1 LSKPPFDR
9 ILAVDFETS
18 WGREVKL
25 GFSCQTNEE
34 YLRDPRFKAWG
45 LSWKEVGTDNKAV
58 WVRRNGIQD
67 WADSIDW
74 TRTALVCQNTQFDGS
89 ILSWHYGVQPCFMFD
104 TLSMGRALHGV
115 EVGNSLKVLAE
126 RYGLPP
132 KGDGLSPSENILD
145 ELPFDVEQ
153 TLADYCKH
161 DTWLCEQ
168 IFLRMLPGYPSK
180 ELRLID
186 LTLRMYTRPLLVLD
200 GAMLEPAIEEE
211 RQAREELLTRL
222 GVEEAALASN
232 DKFAAVL
239 EGMGV
244 EPPTKVSK
252 TTGEK
257 TFAFAKNDALFQAMM
272 NSDNEA
278 VALLCEARLM
288 VKSTLQRTR
297 AQRFLDIS
305 RRGPLPFPVNYY
317 GAATGR
323 YTASKGSQ
331 INLQNLKRG
340 SFLRKAIT
348 APEGHVLVVGDLSQ
362 IEPRVLAWLADYG
375 TLLDIFKGGGD
386 PYATF
391 GAGMFNIPG
400 MTKDSH
406 PVERQ
411 SAKSAL
417 LGCGY
422 QLGWASFAAQLLT
435 GFLGAP
441 PKRYTK
447 AEARQLGVTSR
458 DVDVFIGSE
467 HLVKA
472 MEAIPHSCTAQELLI
487 HCLAAQAIITRY
499 RATAQPVVRLWELFQ
514 NLITH
519 SLFKGNEYRHKCLT
533 FRKEEIVLPNGMSL
547 RYPDLKPE
555 GDGRRIQWTYADGKK
570 RSKLYA
576 GKITNN
582 CLAAGTPVLTARGW
596 VPIES
601 VEPQDLVHDGVEF
614 VRHAG
619 KILTGVQGCVTVD
632 GVLITP
638 EHLVLTDHGWEA
650 ASQVQEPFRPDLRHV
665 DGVAPG
671 GVHREVVEMAL
682 PLRMRRAD
690 SEARR
695 RRSERN
701 QTRGDSE
708 LRLYDAAADRG
719 EEHHARYEPAPRL
732 YRLAQHACAVLQQG
746 GSSVQKLWR
755 KGGVRLREMA
765 QQLRGFLGRHG
776 RYVCARLGLGS
787 YGQQRPVLAGELSMG
802 VSADEFYEQTHNSSG
817 GRRTCAKRGYGH
829 RENYVV
835 QPTQIGL
842 ARGTA
847 DAAALVQQQV
857 YDIVNCGPRN
867 RFVVKGATGPFIV
880 HNCVQ
885 GTARIVMT
893 DGMLRIDKRYP
904 VAGTVHDEAIAVAPE
919 SEADDAKT
927 WVLAQMTIEPSYL
940 PGIPLSAS
948 GGVHKRYG
956 LAKD

>member
-1 LSKPPFDR
+1 MSKPPFDR

-200 GAMLEPAIEEE
+200 GTMLEPAIEEE

-305 RRGPLPFPVNYY
+305 RRGSLPFPVNYY
-317 GAATGR
+317 GAGTGR

-391 GAGMFNIPG
+391 GSGMFNIPG

-519 SLFKGNEYRHKCLT
+519 SLYKGNEYRHKCLT
-533 FRKEEIVLPNGMSL
+533 FRKEEIVLPNGMTL

-582 CLAAGTPVLTARGW
+582 V
-596 VPIES
+596 
-601 VEPQDLVHDGVEF
+601 
-614 VRHAG
+614 
-619 KILTGVQGCVTVD
+619 
-632 GVLITP
+632 
-638 EHLVLTDHGWEA
+638 
-650 ASQVQEPFRPDLRHV
+650 
-665 DGVAPG
+665 
-671 GVHREVVEMAL
+671 
-682 PLRMRRAD
+682 
-690 SEARR
+690 
-695 RRSERN
+695 
-701 QTRGDSE
+701 
-708 LRLYDAAADRG
+708 
-719 EEHHARYEPAPRL
+719 
-732 YRLAQHACAVLQQG
+732 
-746 GSSVQKLWR
+746 
-755 KGGVRLREMA
+755 
-765 QQLRGFLGRHG
+765 
-776 RYVCARLGLGS
+776 
-787 YGQQRPVLAGELSMG
+787 
-802 VSADEFYEQTHNSSG
+802 
-817 GRRTCAKRGYGH
+817 
-829 RENYVV
+829 
-835 QPTQIGL
+835 
-842 ARGTA
+842 
-847 DAAALVQQQV
+847 
-857 YDIVNCGPRN
+857 
-867 RFVVKGATGPFIV
+867 
-880 HNCVQ
+880 VQ

>member
-1 LSKPPFDR
+1 MSKPPFDR

-391 GAGMFNIPG
+391 GSGMFNIPG

-519 SLFKGNEYRHKCLT
+519 SLYKGNEYRHKCLT
-533 FRKEEIVLPNGMSL
+533 FRKEEIVLPNGMTL

-582 CLAAGTPVLTARGW
+582 V
-596 VPIES
+596 
-601 VEPQDLVHDGVEF
+601 
-614 VRHAG
+614 
-619 KILTGVQGCVTVD
+619 
-632 GVLITP
+632 
-638 EHLVLTDHGWEA
+638 
-650 ASQVQEPFRPDLRHV
+650 
-665 DGVAPG
+665 
-671 GVHREVVEMAL
+671 
-682 PLRMRRAD
+682 
-690 SEARR
+690 
-695 RRSERN
+695 
-701 QTRGDSE
+701 
-708 LRLYDAAADRG
+708 
-719 EEHHARYEPAPRL
+719 
-732 YRLAQHACAVLQQG
+732 
-746 GSSVQKLWR
+746 
-755 KGGVRLREMA
+755 
-765 QQLRGFLGRHG
+765 
-776 RYVCARLGLGS
+776 
-787 YGQQRPVLAGELSMG
+787 
-802 VSADEFYEQTHNSSG
+802 
-817 GRRTCAKRGYGH
+817 
-829 RENYVV
+829 
-835 QPTQIGL
+835 
-842 ARGTA
+842 
-847 DAAALVQQQV
+847 
-857 YDIVNCGPRN
+857 
-867 RFVVKGATGPFIV
+867 
-880 HNCVQ
+880 VQ

>member
-348 APEGHVLVVGDLSQ
+348 APEGRVLVVGDLSQ

-391 GAGMFNIPG
+391 GSGMFNIPG

-582 CLAAGTPVLTARGW
+582 V
-596 VPIES
+596 
-601 VEPQDLVHDGVEF
+601 
-614 VRHAG
+614 
-619 KILTGVQGCVTVD
+619 
-632 GVLITP
+632 
-638 EHLVLTDHGWEA
+638 
-650 ASQVQEPFRPDLRHV
+650 
-665 DGVAPG
+665 
-671 GVHREVVEMAL
+671 
-682 PLRMRRAD
+682 
-690 SEARR
+690 
-695 RRSERN
+695 
-701 QTRGDSE
+701 
-708 LRLYDAAADRG
+708 
-719 EEHHARYEPAPRL
+719 
-732 YRLAQHACAVLQQG
+732 
-746 GSSVQKLWR
+746 
-755 KGGVRLREMA
+755 
-765 QQLRGFLGRHG
+765 
-776 RYVCARLGLGS
+776 
-787 YGQQRPVLAGELSMG
+787 
-802 VSADEFYEQTHNSSG
+802 
-817 GRRTCAKRGYGH
+817 
-829 RENYVV
+829 
-835 QPTQIGL
+835 
-842 ARGTA
+842 
-847 DAAALVQQQV
+847 
-857 YDIVNCGPRN
+857 
-867 RFVVKGATGPFIV
+867 
-880 HNCVQ
+880 VQ

-919 SEADDAKT
+919 SEAEEAKT

>member
-200 GAMLEPAIEEE
+200 GTMLEPAIEEE

-305 RRGPLPFPVNYY
+305 RRGSLPFPVNYY
-317 GAATGR
+317 GAGTGR

-331 INLQNLKRG
+331 INVQNLKRG

-391 GAGMFNIPG
+391 GSGMFNIPG

-582 CLAAGTPVLTARGW
+582 V
-596 VPIES
+596 
-601 VEPQDLVHDGVEF
+601 
-614 VRHAG
+614 
-619 KILTGVQGCVTVD
+619 
-632 GVLITP
+632 
-638 EHLVLTDHGWEA
+638 
-650 ASQVQEPFRPDLRHV
+650 
-665 DGVAPG
+665 
-671 GVHREVVEMAL
+671 
-682 PLRMRRAD
+682 
-690 SEARR
+690 
-695 RRSERN
+695 
-701 QTRGDSE
+701 
-708 LRLYDAAADRG
+708 
-719 EEHHARYEPAPRL
+719 
-732 YRLAQHACAVLQQG
+732 
-746 GSSVQKLWR
+746 
-755 KGGVRLREMA
+755 
-765 QQLRGFLGRHG
+765 
-776 RYVCARLGLGS
+776 
-787 YGQQRPVLAGELSMG
+787 
-802 VSADEFYEQTHNSSG
+802 
-817 GRRTCAKRGYGH
+817 
-829 RENYVV
+829 
-835 QPTQIGL
+835 
-842 ARGTA
+842 
-847 DAAALVQQQV
+847 
-857 YDIVNCGPRN
+857 
-867 RFVVKGATGPFIV
+867 
-880 HNCVQ
+880 VQ

-919 SEADDAKT
+919 SEAEEAKT

-948 GGVHKRYG
+948 GGMHKRYG

>member
-1 LSKPPFDR
+1 MSKPPFDR

-58 WVRRNGIQD
+58 WVRRNGVQD
-67 WADSIDW
+67 WANSIDW

-132 KGDGLSPSENILD
+132 KGDGLNPSENILD
-145 ELPFDVEQ
+145 ELPFAVEQ

-222 GVEEAALASN
+222 GVEETALASN

-348 APEGHVLVVGDLSQ
+348 APEGRVLVVGDLSQ
-362 IEPRVLAWLADYG
+362 IEPRVLAWLSDYG

-391 GAGMFNIPG
+391 GSGMFNIPG

-458 DVDVFIGSE
+458 DVDIFIGSE

-514 NLITH
+514 NLISY

-582 CLAAGTPVLTARGW
+582 V
-596 VPIES
+596 
-601 VEPQDLVHDGVEF
+601 
-614 VRHAG
+614 
-619 KILTGVQGCVTVD
+619 
-632 GVLITP
+632 
-638 EHLVLTDHGWEA
+638 
-650 ASQVQEPFRPDLRHV
+650 
-665 DGVAPG
+665 
-671 GVHREVVEMAL
+671 
-682 PLRMRRAD
+682 
-690 SEARR
+690 
-695 RRSERN
+695 
-701 QTRGDSE
+701 
-708 LRLYDAAADRG
+708 
-719 EEHHARYEPAPRL
+719 
-732 YRLAQHACAVLQQG
+732 
-746 GSSVQKLWR
+746 
-755 KGGVRLREMA
+755 
-765 QQLRGFLGRHG
+765 
-776 RYVCARLGLGS
+776 
-787 YGQQRPVLAGELSMG
+787 
-802 VSADEFYEQTHNSSG
+802 
-817 GRRTCAKRGYGH
+817 
-829 RENYVV
+829 
-835 QPTQIGL
+835 
-842 ARGTA
+842 
-847 DAAALVQQQV
+847 
-857 YDIVNCGPRN
+857 
-867 RFVVKGATGPFIV
+867 
-880 HNCVQ
+880 VQ

-904 VAGTVHDEAIAVAPE
+904 VAGTVHDEAIAIAPE
-919 SEADDAKT
+919 SEAEEAKK
-927 WVLAQMTIEPSYL
+927 WVLAQMVIEPTYL

-948 GGVHKRYG
+948 GGMHKRYG

>member
-1 LSKPPFDR
+1 MSKTPFDR

-45 LSWKEVGTDNKAV
+45 LSWKEVDTEDKPV
-58 WVRRNGIQD
+58 WVRRNGIQA
-67 WADSIDW
+67 WADRIDW
-74 TRTALVCQNTQFDGS
+74 TRTAIVCQNTQFDGS
-89 ILSWHYGVQPCFMFD
+89 ILAWHYGVQPCFMFD

-145 ELPFDVEQ
+145 ALPFDVEQ

-211 RQAREELLTRL
+211 RQAREELLARL

-244 EPPTKVSK
+244 ESPTKISK

-257 TFAFAKNDALFQAMM
+257 AFAFAKNDALFQALM

-278 VALLCEARLM
+278 VALLCEARLK

-362 IEPRVLAWLADYG
+362 IEPRVLAWLADYD
-375 TLLDIFKGGGD
+375 TLLNIFKSGGD

-391 GAGMFNIPG
+391 GSGMFNIPG

-447 AEARQLGVTSR
+447 AEARQLGVTAK
-458 DVDVFIGSE
+458 DVDIFLGAE
-467 HLVKA
+467 HNMKA

-499 RATAQPVVRLWELFQ
+499 RATAQPVTALWSLFQ
-514 NLITH
+514 DLISH

-547 RYPDLKPE
+547 RYPDLQPA

-582 CLAAGTPVLTARGW
+582 V
-596 VPIES
+596 
-601 VEPQDLVHDGVEF
+601 
-614 VRHAG
+614 
-619 KILTGVQGCVTVD
+619 
-632 GVLITP
+632 
-638 EHLVLTDHGWEA
+638 
-650 ASQVQEPFRPDLRHV
+650 
-665 DGVAPG
+665 
-671 GVHREVVEMAL
+671 
-682 PLRMRRAD
+682 
-690 SEARR
+690 
-695 RRSERN
+695 
-701 QTRGDSE
+701 
-708 LRLYDAAADRG
+708 
-719 EEHHARYEPAPRL
+719 
-732 YRLAQHACAVLQQG
+732 
-746 GSSVQKLWR
+746 
-755 KGGVRLREMA
+755 
-765 QQLRGFLGRHG
+765 
-776 RYVCARLGLGS
+776 
-787 YGQQRPVLAGELSMG
+787 
-802 VSADEFYEQTHNSSG
+802 
-817 GRRTCAKRGYGH
+817 
-829 RENYVV
+829 
-835 QPTQIGL
+835 
-842 ARGTA
+842 
-847 DAAALVQQQV
+847 
-857 YDIVNCGPRN
+857 
-867 RFVVKGATGPFIV
+867 
-880 HNCVQ
+880 VQ

-919 SEADDAKT
+919 SEAEEAKN

>member
-1 LSKPPFDR
+1 MSKPPFDR

-200 GAMLEPAIEEE
+200 GTMLEPAIEEE

-305 RRGPLPFPVNYY
+305 RRGSLPFPVNYY
-317 GAATGR
+317 GAGTGR

-331 INLQNLKRG
+331 INVQNLKRG

-391 GAGMFNIPG
+391 GSGMFNIPG

-519 SLFKGNEYRHKCLT
+519 SLYKGNEYRHKCLT
-533 FRKEEIVLPNGMSL
+533 FRKEEIVLPNGMTL

-582 CLAAGTPVLTARGW
+582 V
-596 VPIES
+596 
-601 VEPQDLVHDGVEF
+601 
-614 VRHAG
+614 
-619 KILTGVQGCVTVD
+619 
-632 GVLITP
+632 
-638 EHLVLTDHGWEA
+638 
-650 ASQVQEPFRPDLRHV
+650 
-665 DGVAPG
+665 
-671 GVHREVVEMAL
+671 
-682 PLRMRRAD
+682 
-690 SEARR
+690 
-695 RRSERN
+695 
-701 QTRGDSE
+701 
-708 LRLYDAAADRG
+708 
-719 EEHHARYEPAPRL
+719 
-732 YRLAQHACAVLQQG
+732 
-746 GSSVQKLWR
+746 
-755 KGGVRLREMA
+755 
-765 QQLRGFLGRHG
+765 
-776 RYVCARLGLGS
+776 
-787 YGQQRPVLAGELSMG
+787 
-802 VSADEFYEQTHNSSG
+802 
-817 GRRTCAKRGYGH
+817 
-829 RENYVV
+829 
-835 QPTQIGL
+835 
-842 ARGTA
+842 
-847 DAAALVQQQV
+847 
-857 YDIVNCGPRN
+857 
-867 RFVVKGATGPFIV
+867 
-880 HNCVQ
+880 VQ

-904 VAGTVHDEAIAVAPE
+904 VAGTVHDEAIAVSPE

>member
-1 LSKPPFDR
+1 MSKTPFDR

-45 LSWKEVGTDNKAV
+45 LSWKEVGTDDAPV
-58 WVRRNGIQD
+58 WVRRKGIQAWAGRVD
-67 WADSIDW
+67 WS
-74 TRTALVCQNTQFDGS
+74 RTAIVCQNTQFDGS
-89 ILSWHYGVQPCFMFD
+89 ILAWHYGVQPCFMFD

-126 RYGLPP
+126 RYRLPP

-200 GAMLEPAIEEE
+200 GQMLEPAIEEE

-244 EPPTKVSK
+244 EPPTKKSK
-252 TTGEK
+252 TTGES
-257 TFAFAKNDALFQAMM
+257 TWAFAKNDALFQALM
-272 NSDNEA
+272 NSDDQN

-305 RRGPLPFPVNYY
+305 KRGPLPFPVNYY

-348 APEGHVLVVGDLSQ
+348 APEGSVLVVGDLSQ
-362 IEPRVLAWLADYG
+362 IEPRVLAWLADYD
-375 TLLDIFKGGGD
+375 TLLNIFQAGGD

-447 AEARQLGVTSR
+447 AEARQLGVTAR
-458 DVDVFIGSE
+458 DVDVFLGSE
-467 HLVKA
+467 HNVKA
-472 MEAIPHSCTAQELLI
+472 MEAIPHSCSAQELLI

-499 RATAQPVVRLWELFQ
+499 RGTAQPVVTLWSLFQ
-514 NLITH
+514 NLISH
-519 SLFKGNEYRHKCLT
+519 SLFKGNEYHHKCLT

-547 RYPDLKPE
+547 RYPDLQPE

-582 CLAAGTPVLTARGW
+582 V
-596 VPIES
+596 
-601 VEPQDLVHDGVEF
+601 
-614 VRHAG
+614 
-619 KILTGVQGCVTVD
+619 
-632 GVLITP
+632 
-638 EHLVLTDHGWEA
+638 
-650 ASQVQEPFRPDLRHV
+650 
-665 DGVAPG
+665 
-671 GVHREVVEMAL
+671 
-682 PLRMRRAD
+682 
-690 SEARR
+690 
-695 RRSERN
+695 
-701 QTRGDSE
+701 
-708 LRLYDAAADRG
+708 
-719 EEHHARYEPAPRL
+719 
-732 YRLAQHACAVLQQG
+732 
-746 GSSVQKLWR
+746 
-755 KGGVRLREMA
+755 
-765 QQLRGFLGRHG
+765 
-776 RYVCARLGLGS
+776 
-787 YGQQRPVLAGELSMG
+787 
-802 VSADEFYEQTHNSSG
+802 
-817 GRRTCAKRGYGH
+817 
-829 RENYVV
+829 
-835 QPTQIGL
+835 
-842 ARGTA
+842 
-847 DAAALVQQQV
+847 
-857 YDIVNCGPRN
+857 
-867 RFVVKGATGPFIV
+867 
-880 HNCVQ
+880 VQ
-885 GTARIVMT
+885 GTARIVMS

-919 SEADDAKT
+919 SEAEEAKK

>member
-200 GAMLEPAIEEE
+200 GTMLEPAIEEE

-305 RRGPLPFPVNYY
+305 RRGSLPFPVNYY
-317 GAATGR
+317 GAGTGR

-391 GAGMFNIPG
+391 GSGMFNIPG

-519 SLFKGNEYRHKCLT
+519 SLYKGNEYRHKCLT

-582 CLAAGTPVLTARGW
+582 V
-596 VPIES
+596 
-601 VEPQDLVHDGVEF
+601 
-614 VRHAG
+614 
-619 KILTGVQGCVTVD
+619 
-632 GVLITP
+632 
-638 EHLVLTDHGWEA
+638 
-650 ASQVQEPFRPDLRHV
+650 
-665 DGVAPG
+665 
-671 GVHREVVEMAL
+671 
-682 PLRMRRAD
+682 
-690 SEARR
+690 
-695 RRSERN
+695 
-701 QTRGDSE
+701 
-708 LRLYDAAADRG
+708 
-719 EEHHARYEPAPRL
+719 
-732 YRLAQHACAVLQQG
+732 
-746 GSSVQKLWR
+746 
-755 KGGVRLREMA
+755 
-765 QQLRGFLGRHG
+765 
-776 RYVCARLGLGS
+776 
-787 YGQQRPVLAGELSMG
+787 
-802 VSADEFYEQTHNSSG
+802 
-817 GRRTCAKRGYGH
+817 
-829 RENYVV
+829 
-835 QPTQIGL
+835 
-842 ARGTA
+842 
-847 DAAALVQQQV
+847 
-857 YDIVNCGPRN
+857 
-867 RFVVKGATGPFIV
+867 
-880 HNCVQ
+880 VQ

-904 VAGTVHDEAIAVAPE
+904 VAGTVHDEAIAVSPE

-948 GGVHKRYG
+948 GGMHKRYG

>member
-1 LSKPPFDR
+1 MSKPPFDR

-67 WADSIDW
+67 WANSIDW

-222 GVEEAALASN
+222 GVEETALASN

-362 IEPRVLAWLADYG
+362 IEPRVLAWLSDYG

-391 GAGMFNIPG
+391 GSGMFNIPG

-458 DVDVFIGSE
+458 DVDIFIGTE
-467 HLVKA
+467 HLVKT

-514 NLITH
+514 NLISY

-582 CLAAGTPVLTARGW
+582 V
-596 VPIES
+596 
-601 VEPQDLVHDGVEF
+601 
-614 VRHAG
+614 
-619 KILTGVQGCVTVD
+619 
-632 GVLITP
+632 
-638 EHLVLTDHGWEA
+638 
-650 ASQVQEPFRPDLRHV
+650 
-665 DGVAPG
+665 
-671 GVHREVVEMAL
+671 
-682 PLRMRRAD
+682 
-690 SEARR
+690 
-695 RRSERN
+695 
-701 QTRGDSE
+701 
-708 LRLYDAAADRG
+708 
-719 EEHHARYEPAPRL
+719 
-732 YRLAQHACAVLQQG
+732 
-746 GSSVQKLWR
+746 
-755 KGGVRLREMA
+755 
-765 QQLRGFLGRHG
+765 
-776 RYVCARLGLGS
+776 
-787 YGQQRPVLAGELSMG
+787 
-802 VSADEFYEQTHNSSG
+802 
-817 GRRTCAKRGYGH
+817 
-829 RENYVV
+829 
-835 QPTQIGL
+835 
-842 ARGTA
+842 
-847 DAAALVQQQV
+847 
-857 YDIVNCGPRN
+857 
-867 RFVVKGATGPFIV
+867 
-880 HNCVQ
+880 VQ

-904 VAGTVHDEAIAVAPE
+904 VAGTVHDEAIAIAPE
-919 SEADDAKT
+919 SEAEEAKK
-927 WVLAQMTIEPSYL
+927 WVLAQMVIEPTYL

-948 GGVHKRYG
+948 GGMHKRYG

>member
-1 LSKPPFDR
+1 MSKPPFDR

-58 WVRRNGIQD
+58 WVRRNGIQA

-200 GAMLEPAIEEE
+200 GTMLEPAIEEE

-222 GVEEAALASN
+222 GVEEAALESN

-391 GAGMFNIPG
+391 GSGMFNIPG

-519 SLFKGNEYRHKCLT
+519 SLYKGNEYRHKCLT
-533 FRKEEIVLPNGMSL
+533 FRKEEIVLPNGMTL

-582 CLAAGTPVLTARGW
+582 V
-596 VPIES
+596 
-601 VEPQDLVHDGVEF
+601 
-614 VRHAG
+614 
-619 KILTGVQGCVTVD
+619 
-632 GVLITP
+632 
-638 EHLVLTDHGWEA
+638 
-650 ASQVQEPFRPDLRHV
+650 
-665 DGVAPG
+665 
-671 GVHREVVEMAL
+671 
-682 PLRMRRAD
+682 
-690 SEARR
+690 
-695 RRSERN
+695 
-701 QTRGDSE
+701 
-708 LRLYDAAADRG
+708 
-719 EEHHARYEPAPRL
+719 
-732 YRLAQHACAVLQQG
+732 
-746 GSSVQKLWR
+746 
-755 KGGVRLREMA
+755 
-765 QQLRGFLGRHG
+765 
-776 RYVCARLGLGS
+776 
-787 YGQQRPVLAGELSMG
+787 
-802 VSADEFYEQTHNSSG
+802 
-817 GRRTCAKRGYGH
+817 
-829 RENYVV
+829 
-835 QPTQIGL
+835 
-842 ARGTA
+842 
-847 DAAALVQQQV
+847 
-857 YDIVNCGPRN
+857 
-867 RFVVKGATGPFIV
+867 
-880 HNCVQ
+880 VQ

-904 VAGTVHDEAIAVAPE
+904 VAGTVHDEAIAVSPE